1 VRAARSPDPVTAAYR
16 YAALG
21 FSVLPLRGKRPL
33 LCAWK
38 AYQTAPPSRSTLHR
52 WASAGLFQNVG
63 IVCGAASGGP
73 VVLDLDGEAAYAA
86 FAARFPHLAATY
98 TVRTGSGEG
107 HHVYLLSGRV
117 PPSTRALGTPYGNL
131 ELLSTGRQVVAPPS
145 VHPDTGARYTVARV
159 DDIRRVRDLDDLV
172 AWIRDLKRRAAAST
186 RTVRHPEKGDHRRP
200 GPPAPPDP
208 LLVDALAAHFRRA
221 GYRRRGPWL
230 NGPCIYPGRHAHDDR
245 HHSFGFNT
253 QTGRGYCFRCGSIP
267 AGDIAAAI
275 GLDPCR
281 PAAAVRTSY
290 TRKEK

>member
-1 VRAARSPDPVTAAYR
+1 MRAARSPDPVTAAYR

-21 FSVLPLRGKRPL
+21 FSVLPLRGKRPFL
-33 LCAWK
+33 RSWK
-38 AYQTAPPSRSTLHR
+38 PYQTTPPSRSRLHR
-52 WASAGLFQNVG
+52 WASAGLFGNVG
-63 IVCGAASGGP
+63 IVCGVVSGGL

-98 TVRTGSGEG
+98 TVRTGSGTG
-107 HHVYLLSGRV
+107 HHVYLLSERL
-117 PPSTRALGTPYGNL
+117 PPSTRALGTPYGNV

-145 VHPDTGARYTVARV
+145 IHPGTGARYTVARA

-172 AWIRDLKRRAAAST
+172 AWIRGLKRRAMCAAQGS
-186 RTVRHPEKGDHRRP
+186 HRGP
-200 GPPAPPDP
+200 GRSAPPDS

-230 NGPCIYPGRHAHDDR
+230 NGPCIYPGRHAHDDC

-275 GLDPCR
+275 GLGPHHPR
-281 PAAAVRTSY
+281 GAVRTSH